1 MNVEEKD
8 TKQIK
13 KKNKHNKTVYKYA
26 IIVGILISI
35 VSIISMS
42 YAYLLYAQKQGGT
55 NIVQSTCL
63 SFEMADQQ
71 NDITLQRAYP
81 ILDEEGRQLTPFT
94 FTVKNTCDAY
104 MSYTINLEVLE
115 GSTLADQYVKVMLN
129 NEAIANLA
137 TLPEA
142 TYKYYENSVSSRVLG
157 TYSLGGNEEEEFTF
171 RLWMDGDTEAVP
183 EAMNKTMSSKIVING
198 TVSTFNPVENGITTL
213 HDAILTNEYQV
224 TDVDVAIQKINAKQ
238 EVDTSKTAPIIDWQ
252 ENVSAAP
259 KDGVTSSTLPAE
271 SLIDTSFNGINF
283 DVTEN
288 ETKVRFGNSYKF
300 NSETGYYTVCNR
312 PSPDSPDDECVTTN
326 LQYYDPEEVNYNDG
340 TYYYCSTGYN
350 VSSADKISTYWNISN
365 CSTIYRITGVKPQA
379 TESTNS
385 LTGNKFPTTKYTFNG
400 YTLNQVELESD
411 KSDRGLY
418 AAQDDYGTTYYY
430 RGSVKNNYVYFANA
444 YWQII
449 RINGDKSIR
458 MIYAG
463 KTPNATGSATY
474 IKPAAF
480 NTSRDNPAYVGY
492 MYGNKLNTTLA
503 QTNANEVDSNA
514 KKELEAWYKTNIADK
529 NLGQYV
535 ADSGFCND
543 RTLSPT
549 TTGNGYTTDKTTYYA
564 PYYRYY
570 TSKTPTFKCAD
581 AANDLFTT
589 STASIGNK
597 AATYPIGLV
606 TVDELMYAGFVD
618 GYMNRLTYLY
628 QNGYYWSM
636 SPGNFYSGTSAASEF
651 FQNATGNATHH
662 WVTNGFGLRP
672 VINLQSDV
680 TISGGVGTSDNPYV
694 VVTS

>member
-1 MNVEEKD
+1 MVAVFVTFSYSLFIMTD
-8 TKQIK
+8 KQT
-13 KKNKHNKTVYKYA
+13 NNN
-26 IIVGILISI
+26 IL
-35 VSIISMS
+35 
-42 YAYLLYAQKQGGT
+42 
-55 NIVQSTCL
+55 NSTCL
-63 SFEMADQQ
+63 SFEIENEQ
-71 NDITLQRAYP
+71 NAISLQNSFP
-81 ILDEEGRQLTPFT
+81 LLDEEGKQLTPFT

-104 MSYTINLEVLE
+104 MSYTISLETLK
-115 GSTLADQYVKVMLN
+115 GSTLANKYVKVMLN
-129 NEAIANLA
+129 NEAIVNLD
-137 TLPEA
+137 TLPSNT
-142 TYKYYENSVSSRVLG
+142 TYYYDGSIASKILG
-157 TYSLGGNEEEEFTF
+157 TYALGADDEEDFTL
-171 RLWMDGDTEAVP
+171 RIWMDGDATANE
-183 EAMNKTMSSKIVING
+183 ETMNKIFNSKIVVKATIANFDP
-198 TVSTFNPVENGITTL
+198 VSAGITNL
-213 HDAILTNEYQV
+213 HDAVFANEYQT
-224 TDVDVAIQKINAKQ
+224 TDIGVAIDKINAKQ

-252 ENVSAAP
+252 ENESGSS
-259 KDGVTSSTLPAE
+259 KDGVISSTLPAE
-271 SLIDTSFNGINF
+271 SLIGTSFNGINF

-340 TYYYCSTGYN
+340 NYYYCSTGYN
-350 VSSADKISTYWNISN
+350 ISNADKISTYWNTSN
-365 CSTIYRITGVKPQA
+365 CATIYRITSVTPTA

-385 LTGNKFPTTKYTFNG
+385 LTQTKFPTTKYTFNG

-430 RGSVKNNYVYFANA
+430 RGSVKNNYVYFADA

-449 RINGDKSIR
+449 RINGDGSIR

-492 MYGNKLNTTLA
+492 MYGNTLNTTLA

-570 TSKTPTFKCAD
+570 TSQDPTFVCPD
-581 AANDLFTT
+581 PESDLFTT
-589 STASIGNK
+589 SSAKNGNK
-597 AATYPIGLV
+597 AAAYPVGLV
-606 TVDELMYAGFVD
+606 TVDELMYAGFAN

-628 QNGYYWSM
+628 QNGYYWAM
-636 SPGNFYSGTSAASEF
+636 SPYYFNASNTAAYEFRQHAAGFAYNRWVAGT
-651 FQNATGNATHH
+651 
-662 WVTNGFGLRP
+662 WIGLRP
-672 VINLQSDV
+672 VINLKSDV
-680 TISGGVGTSDNPYV
+680 EISGGVGTSDNPYIV
-694 VVTS
+694 KTA

>member
-1 MNVEEKD
+1 MKKYMRKYLIIIILVMVVALATFSYSLFIITD
-8 TKQIK
+8 KQT
-13 KKNKHNKTVYKYA
+13 NNN
-26 IIVGILISI
+26 IL
-35 VSIISMS
+35 
-42 YAYLLYAQKQGGT
+42 
-55 NIVQSTCL
+55 NSTCL
-63 SFEMADQQ
+63 SFEIKNEQ
-71 NDITLQRAYP
+71 NEISLQNSFP
-81 ILDEEGRQLTPFT
+81 LLDEEGRKLTPFT

-104 MSYTINLEVLE
+104 MSYTVSLETLQ
-115 GSTLADQYVKVMLN
+115 GSTLANKYVKVMLN
-129 NEAIANLA
+129 NEAIANLD
-137 TLPEA
+137 TLPSNS
-142 TYKYYENSVSSRVLG
+142 TYYYDGAIASKILG
-157 TYSLGGNEEEEFTF
+157 TYALGSDEEEDFSL
-171 RLWMDGDTEAVP
+171 RIWMDGDATANE
-183 EAMNKTMSSKIVING
+183 ETMNKVFNSKIVIKATIAN
-198 TVSTFNPVENGITTL
+198 FDPVENGITTL
-213 HDAILTNEYQV
+213 HDAILANEYQI
-224 TDVDVAIQKINAKQ
+224 TDVELAKQKIANKQ
-238 EVDTSKTAPIIDWQ
+238 AVDTTKTAPIIDWQ
-252 ENVSAAP
+252 ENISANSIEN
-259 KDGVTSSTLPAE
+259 VTSTTLPAK
-271 SLIDTSFNGINF
+271 SLIGTAF
-283 DVTEN
+283 DVTDN

-300 NSETGYYTVCNR
+300 NSETGYYTICNR
-312 PSPDSPDDECVTTN
+312 PTPESPDSECVTSN

-340 TYYYCSTGYN
+340 NYYYCNTGYDISN
-350 VSSADKISTYWNISN
+350 TDNISTYWNTSN
-365 CSTIYRITGVKPQA
+365 CSTIYRITGVSATA

-385 LTGNKFPTTKYTFNG
+385 LTQTKVATTKYTFNG

-463 KTPNATGSATY
+463 TKPNATGSDTY
-474 IKPAAF
+474 ITSDAF
-480 NTSRDNPAYVGY
+480 NDYRDNPAYVGY
-492 MYGNKLNTTLA
+492 MYGNTLNASLA
-503 QTNANEVDSNA
+503 QTNANEISSNA
-514 KKELEAWYKTNIADK
+514 KTELENWYKTNIEDAG
-529 NLGQYV
+529 LSSLI

-543 RTLSPT
+543 RTLSSQANN
-549 TTGNGYTTDKTTYYA
+549 GNGYTTDVATYYA
-564 PYYRYY
+564 TYYRYY
-570 TSKTPTFKCAD
+570 TSKIPTFKCAD

-636 SPGNFYSGTSAASEF
+636 SPFFFYSGSSSAHEFVQHASGF
-651 FQNATGNATHH
+651 AYGNF
-662 WVTNGFGLRP
+662 VTVGRGLRP

>member
-1 MNVEEKD
+1 MKKYMRKYLIIIILVMVVALATFSYSLFIITD
-8 TKQIK
+8 KQT
-13 KKNKHNKTVYKYA
+13 NNN
-26 IIVGILISI
+26 IL
-35 VSIISMS
+35 
-42 YAYLLYAQKQGGT
+42 
-55 NIVQSTCL
+55 NSTCL
-63 SFEMADQQ
+63 SFEIKNEQ
-71 NDITLQRAYP
+71 NEISLQNAFP
-81 ILDEEGRQLTPFT
+81 LLDEEGKKLTPYT

-104 MSYTINLEVLE
+104 MSYTISLETLQ
-115 GSTLADQYVKVMLN
+115 GSTLVNKYVKVMLN
-129 NEAIANLA
+129 NEAIANLD
-137 TLPEA
+137 TLPSNS
-142 TYKYYENSVSSRVLG
+142 TYYYDGAIASKILG
-157 TYSLGGNEEEEFTF
+157 TYALGSDEEEDFSL
-171 RLWMDGDTEAVP
+171 RIWMDGDATANE
-183 EAMNKTMSSKIVING
+183 ETMNKVFNSKIVIKATIAN
-198 TVSTFNPVENGITTL
+198 FDPVENGITTL
-213 HDAILTNEYQV
+213 HDAILANEYQI
-224 TDVDVAIQKINAKQ
+224 TDVELAKQKIANKQ
-238 EVDTSKTAPIIDWQ
+238 AVDTTKTAPIIDWQ
-252 ENVSAAP
+252 ENISANSIEN
-259 KDGVTSSTLPAE
+259 VTSTTLPAK
-271 SLIDTSFNGINF
+271 SLIGTAF
-283 DVTEN
+283 DVTDN

-300 NSETGYYTVCNR
+300 NSETGYYTICNR
-312 PSPDSPDDECVTTN
+312 PTPESPDSECVTSN

-340 TYYYCSTGYN
+340 NYYYCNTGYDISN
-350 VSSADKISTYWNISN
+350 TDNISTYWNTSN
-365 CSTIYRITGVKPQA
+365 CSTIYRITGVSATA

-385 LTGNKFPTTKYTFNG
+385 LTQTKVATTKYTFNG

-449 RINGDKSIR
+449 RINGDGSIR

-474 IKPAAF
+474 IKSAAF
-480 NTSRDNPAYVGY
+480 NTERNNPAYVGY
-492 MYGNKLNTTLA
+492 MYGSTLNSSLA
-503 QTNANEVDSNA
+503 ETNANEVSSNA
-514 KKELEAWYKTNIADK
+514 KTELENWYKTNIEDAG
-529 NLGQYV
+529 LSSLI

-543 RTLSPT
+543 RTLSSQANN
-549 TTGNGYTTDKTTYYA
+549 GNGYTTDVATYYA
-564 PYYRYY
+564 TYYRYY
-570 TSKTPTFKCAD
+570 TSKIPTFKCAD

-636 SPGNFYSGTSAASEF
+636 SPFFFYSGSSSAHEFVQHASGF
-651 FQNATGNATHH
+651 AYGNF
-662 WVTNGFGLRP
+662 VTVGRGLRP